1 MTGRE
6 GRQGT
11 ACVSHLQTREL
22 KSTHQVK
29 TLFDLLPPHHPQVP
43 VEDKWMN
50 GDIFYFLFI
59 FLALFFVWLFPLLKP
74 AEGMVVL
81 VEERQV

>member
-1 MTGRE
+1 MTGGE
-6 GRQGT
+6 GRRGT

-29 TLFDLLPPHHPQVP
+29 TLFDLLPPHDPQVP
-43 VEDKWMN
+43 VEDKWMT
-50 GDIFYFLFI
+50 GDIFYFFFGLF
-59 FLALFFVWLFPLLKP
+59 WLFPLLKP
-74 AEGMVVL
+74 AEGLAVL